1 MEVILLERIEK
12 LGQMGDVVNVRA
24 GYARNFLLPQK
35 KALRATEENKKQ
47 FEARRTQLE
56 ATNLERRS
64 EAEKLGEKLNGLMV
78 VIVRQAGDAGQL
90 YGSVNARDIAVAASE
105 AGAAITRQQVG
116 LQNPIKALGLYPVRV
131 LLHPEVAVTV
141 TANVARSEEEAKVQA
156 KTGKAVLTGAAA
168 EAAEEPTRPRKGK
181 EVEAAEAELAA
192 KFFDEGAG
200 PKTEA
205 EAEDAAGKDA
215 AADEASQAEAG
226 KPAKAGKAGKK
237 GKKSK

>member
-24 GYARNFLLPQK
+24 GYARNFLLPEK

-47 FEARRTQLE
+47 FEAKRAQLE
-56 ATNLERRS
+56 ATNLEHRT
-64 EAEKLGEKLNGLMV
+64 EAEKVGEKLNGLMV
-78 VIVRQAGDAGQL
+78 AIIRQAGDAGQL
-90 YGSVNARDIAVAASE
+90 YGSVNARDIAVAVSE
-105 AGAAITRQQVG
+105 AGVAITRQQVG

-168 EAAEEPTRPRKGK
+168 EGAAEEPARPRKGK
-181 EVEAAEAELAA
+181 EAEAAEAEAAELAA
-192 KFFDEGAG
+192 KFFEEGAG

-215 AADEASQAEAG
+215 AAEKARQADAE
-226 KPAKAGKAGKK
+226 KPAKK

>member
-24 GYARNFLLPQK
+24 GYARNYLLPQK
-35 KALRATEENKKQ
+35 KALRATEANKKQ
-47 FEARRTQLE
+47 FEARRAQLE

-64 EAEKLGEKLNGLMV
+64 DAEKLGEKLNGLSV

-90 YGSVNARDIAVAASE
+90 YGSVNARDIAVAVSQ
-105 AGAAITRQQVG
+105 AGIAIARQQVG

-141 TANVARSEEEAKVQA
+141 TANIARSEEEAKVQA

-168 EAAEEPTRPRKGK
+168 EAEETRRPRKGK
-181 EVEAAEAELAA
+181 EAEAAEAEAAELAA
-192 KFFDEGAG
+192 KFFEEGAG
-200 PKTEA
+200 PKTGTEA
-205 EAEDAAGKDA
+205 ADAGTEAAAEPAAEA
-215 AADEASQAEAG
+215 AAD
-226 KPAKAGKAGKK
+226 KPAKK

>member
-47 FEARRTQLE
+47 FEAKRAQLE
-56 ATNLERRS
+56 ATNLEHRT
-64 EAEKLGEKLNGLMV
+64 EAEKVGEKLNGLMV
-78 VIVRQAGDAGQL
+78 AIVRQAGDAGQL
-90 YGSVNARDIAVAASE
+90 YGSVNARDIAVAVSE
-105 AGAAITRQQVG
+105 GSVAITRQQVG

-168 EAAEEPTRPRKGK
+168 ETTEEPARPRKGK
-181 EVEAAEAELAA
+181 EAEAAELAA
-192 KFFDEGAG
+192 KFFEEGAG

-205 EAEDAAGKDA
+205 EAEDATGKDA
-215 AADEASQAEAG
+215 AAEEARQADAE
-226 KPAKAGKAGKK
+226 KPAKK

>member
-47 FEARRTQLE
+47 FEARRAQLE
-56 ATNLERRS
+56 ATNLERRT
-64 EAEKLGEKLNGLMV
+64 EAAKLGEKLDGLSV

-90 YGSVNARDIAVAASE
+90 YGSVNARDIAVAVSG
-105 AGAAITRQQVG
+105 AGVTITRPQVG

-141 TANVARSEEEAKVQA
+141 TANIARSEDEAKVQA

-168 EAAEEPTRPRKGK
+168 EAAEEAARPRKGK
-181 EVEAAEAELAA
+181 DVEAAEAAAAAELAA
-192 KFFDEGAG
+192 KFFEEGAG
-200 PKTEA
+200 PKAEA
-205 EAEDAAGKDA
+205 EAEAAAKDA
-215 AADEASQAEAG
+215 AADEASQGDAG
-226 KPAKAGKAGKK
+226 KPAKKT
-237 GKKSK
+237 KKSD

>member
-47 FEARRTQLE
+47 FEAKRAQLE
-56 ATNLERRS
+56 ATNLEHRT
-64 EAEKLGEKLNGLMV
+64 EAEKVGEKLNGLMV
-78 VIVRQAGDAGQL
+78 FIVRQAGDAGQL
-90 YGSVNARDIAVAASE
+90 YGSVNARDIAVAVSE
-105 AGAAITRQQVG
+105 AGVAITRQQVG

-168 EAAEEPTRPRKGK
+168 EAAEEPARPRKGK
-181 EVEAAEAELAA
+181 QAEAAEAEAAELAA
-192 KFFDEGAG
+192 KFFEEGAG

-215 AADEASQAEAG
+215 AAEEARQAGAE
-226 KPAKAGKAGKK
+226 KPAKK

>member
-47 FEARRTQLE
+47 FEARRARLE
-56 ATNLERRS
+56 ASNLERRS
-64 EAEKLGEKLNGLMV
+64 EAEKLGENLNGLMV

-90 YGSVNARDIAVAASE
+90 YGSVNARDIAVAVSK
-105 AGAAITRQQVG
+105 AGVAITRQQVG

-131 LLHPEVAVTV
+131 LLHPELAVTV
-141 TANVARSEEEAKVQA
+141 TANVARSDEEAKVQA
-156 KTGKAVLTGAAA
+156 RTGKAVLTGAAA
-168 EAAEEPTRPRKGK
+168 EAAEEAARPRKGK
-181 EVEAAEAELAA
+181 EAEAAEAELAA
-192 KFFDEGAG
+192 KFFEDGAG

-205 EAEDAAGKDA
+205 KAEDAAGKDA
-215 AADEASQAEAG
+215 ASDGASQADAG
-226 KPAKAGKAGKK
+226 KPAK
-237 GKKSK
+237 KKSKKSK

>member
-47 FEARRTQLE
+47 FEAKRAQLE
-56 ATNLERRS
+56 ATNLEHRT
-64 EAEKLGEKLNGLMV
+64 EAEKVGEKLNGLMV
-78 VIVRQAGDAGQL
+78 FIVRQAGDAGQL
-90 YGSVNARDIAVAASE
+90 YGSVNARDIAVAVSE
-105 AGAAITRQQVG
+105 AGVAITRQQVG

-131 LLHPEVAVTV
+131 LLHPEVAVT
-141 TANVARSEEEAKVQA
+141 
-156 KTGKAVLTGAAA
+156 A
-168 EAAEEPTRPRKGK
+168 EA
-181 EVEAAEAELAA
+181 EAAELAA
-192 KFFDEGAG
+192 KFFEEGAG

-215 AADEASQAEAG
+215 AAEEARQAGAE
-226 KPAKAGKAGKK
+226 KPAKK

>member
-1 MEVILLERIEK
+1 MEVIVLERIEK

-47 FEARRTQLE
+47 FEAKRAQLE
-56 ATNLERRS
+56 ATNLEHRT
-64 EAEKLGEKLNGLMV
+64 EAEKVGEKLNGRMV
-78 VIVRQAGDAGQL
+78 FIVTQAGDAGQL
-90 YGSVNARDIAVAASE
+90 YGSVNARDIAVAVSE
-105 AGAAITRQQVG
+105 AGVAITRQQVG

-141 TANVARSEEEAKVQA
+141 TANVARSEEEATVQA

-168 EAAEEPTRPRKGK
+168 EAAEEPARPRQGK
-181 EVEAAEAELAA
+181 QAEAEAAELAA
-192 KFFDEGAG
+192 KFFEEGAG

-215 AADEASQAEAG
+215 AAEEARQAGAE
-226 KPAKAGKAGKK
+226 KPAKK